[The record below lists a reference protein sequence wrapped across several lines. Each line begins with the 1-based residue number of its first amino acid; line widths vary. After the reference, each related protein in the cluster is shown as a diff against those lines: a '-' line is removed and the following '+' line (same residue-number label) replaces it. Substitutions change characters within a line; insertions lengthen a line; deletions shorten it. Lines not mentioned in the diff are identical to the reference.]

1 MDIGSTLWP
10 LILLKKSET
19 LIDWCNAKGPIRE
32 NRIGY
37 HRKSNQNWNPPTQWK
52 VKCAFRLI
60 TGIDYW
66 QKLRKIDFGSLI
78 NPELKGWKTLY
89 CSARTHFKWGKMRRL
104 DERQSH
110 CFEKLSWK
118 NWLVF
123 WHDAHDVP
131 TIVWEVV
138 RLHICIFQ
146 EKSLYP
152 NPSLGWV
159 GWGLKFSLEMTYL
172 GMIYHIQK
180 DSCGLNA
187 HNAPKK
193 CLTFEIFFVKEAFDP
208 VRKGPP
214 LWNFGISDARG
225 PEGPARWE
233 R

>member
-1 MDIGSTLWP
+1 MQ
-10 LILLKKSET
+10 
-19 LIDWCNAKGPIRE
+19 KGLSGKIELAITE
-32 NRIGY
+32 NQIKIEI
-37 HRKSNQNWNPPTQWK
+37 HQLNEKSNARFVWS
-52 VKCAFRLI
+52 LE
-60 TGIDYW
+60 
-66 QKLRKIDFGSLI
+66 LI
-78 NPELKGWKTLY
+78 NSELKGWKTLY

-187 HNAPKK
+187 HNATKK
-193 CLTFEIFFVKEAFDP
+193 CLTFENFV
-208 VRKGPP
+208 RQG
-214 LWNFGISDARG
+214 GIWPGS
-225 PEGPARWE
+225 
-233 R
+233 